1 MFKRT
6 SGLSIAVLA
15 LTVASSCAVRPV
27 KNDRKGMF
35 DGLDESPGAAR
46 VLSSEDK
53 TISVTKMPP
62 ASITRL
68 AFGWPL
74 KDVEI
79 TSKFGY
85 RGDGVHEGIDLRA
98 PVGTPVY
105 ASQAG
110 LVLHS
115 GSQISGYGKM
125 VVLRHEHG
133 WATIYAHNSKL
144 LVRSGARVKKGQLI
158 AYSGKTGRASGPH
171 VHFEVRNG
179 VTAYD
184 PVSVLVAGA
193 SRPAPAASR
202 LASTS
207 SSPPAAR
214 EVGLEQKRAEP
225 KRKKTQSKF
234 RTLKVA
240 QRDRMRT
247 TQAAPGRKPSS
258 RSKALKGS
266 GKKIGKTVG
275 GKKKSGRKPQSIE
288 GSSSRKEK
296 HRKPQ
301 HRRYRG
307 KRAVA
312 SAGEPG

>member
-1 MFKRT
+1 MLKKI
-6 SGLSIAVLA
+6 SNLSTVVLA
-15 LTVASSCAVRPV
+15 FAIASSCAVRPV

-46 VLSSEDK
+46 VLSSEDR
-53 TISVTKMPP
+53 TISVKRMPP

-74 KDVEI
+74 KEVEV

-98 PVGTPVY
+98 SVGTPVY
-105 ASQAG
+105 ASQEG

-125 VVLRHEHG
+125 IVLRHEHG

-144 LVRSGARVKKGQLI
+144 LVRSGTRVKKGQLI
-158 AYSGKTGRASGPH
+158 AYSGQTGRASGPH

-202 LASTS
+202 VASTS
-207 SSPPAAR
+207 LSSPAAR
-214 EVGLEQKRAEP
+214 EVIPDQQRYEPKKKRARG
-225 KRKKTQSKF
+225 KI
-234 RTLKVA
+234 RTLTVA

-266 GKKIGKTVG
+266 AKKSGKALGS
-275 GKKKSGRKPQSIE
+275 KKKSGRKPQSIE